1 MKTLLYRNKTKPTT
15 TVELLFDAEFRLG
28 EIKEKVVIY
37 KRKERHYV
45 RKAAEFHAKFELV
58 N

>member
-1 MKTLLYRNKTKPTT
+1 MKPTLYRNKTQHST

-37 KRKERHYV
+37 RRKDRHYV
-45 RKAAEFHAKFELV
+45 RKAAEFNAKFELV

>member
-1 MKTLLYRNKTKPTT
+1 MKPLLYRNKTKPTT

-28 EIKEKVVIY
+28 EIKEQVVIY
-37 KRKERHYV
+37 KRNGRHYV

>member
-1 MKTLLYRNKTKPTT
+1 MNPIKYQSRLNPSTI
-15 TVELLFDAEFRLG
+15 VELLFDAEFRLG

-37 KRKERHYV
+37 KRRDRYYV
-45 RKAAEFHAKFELV
+45 RRAVEFNAKFELV

>member
-1 MKTLLYRNKTKPTT
+1 MNHTKYQSRLNPSTI
-15 TVELLFDAEFRLG
+15 VELLFDAEFRLG

-37 KRKERHYV
+37 KRRDRHYV

>member
-1 MKTLLYRNKTKPTT
+1 MKPLLYRNKTKPTT

>member
-1 MKTLLYRNKTKPTT
+1 MKPLLYRNKTKPTT

-37 KRKERHYV
+37 KRRDRHYV